1 MASSIIEAHVS
12 SGLFRNGRNPVVIYL
27 LPGIMR
33 ACAAQWCGDHLI
45 AVAAQS
51 SHVHIYAAA
60 PDWAAFAVMY
70 RTSSSFF
77 LSFFNFHSFVQ
88 ISALQF
94 LYLLCD
100 IHLINF
106 KFRAF
111 LCNLISGALFL
122 SFHVLLI
129 CTLKC
134 VMSLLIFLFQILWN
148 TNEDSCCSGSMWNL
162 HVAHVARTAWL
173 HLGTPFF
180 PNRSSIF

>member
-1 MASSIIEAHVS
+1 MCSTMMW
-12 SGLFRNGRNPVVIYL
+12 R
-27 LPGIMR
+27 
-33 ACAAQWCGDHLI
+33 
-45 AVAAQS
+45 S
-51 SHVHIYAAA
+51 SHCC
-60 PDWAAFAVMY
+60 
-70 RTSSSFF
+70 SSAEFTCAHLCSCPRLSCTRCYVSYIFKFFSF
-77 LSFFNFHSFVQ
+77 LFFNFHSFVQ
-88 ISALQF
+88 ISTLQF

-180 PNRSSIF
+180 PNRSSIFQCFDDGETSVASHG